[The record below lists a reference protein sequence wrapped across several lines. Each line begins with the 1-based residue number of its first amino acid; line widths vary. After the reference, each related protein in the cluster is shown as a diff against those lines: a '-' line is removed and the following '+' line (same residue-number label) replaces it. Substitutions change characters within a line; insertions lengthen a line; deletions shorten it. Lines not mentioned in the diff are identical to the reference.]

1 MTPERWRQI
10 GDLFDAA
17 VRLEPAQREAWL
29 RCACGEDEDLR
40 AEVSRLLTQDERA
53 DGDGFLT
60 PPESAGEVSGSDGDL
75 APARRS
81 PSLGRARAGRPRRS
95 RLDRRHRLL
104 FPQGRDRRGHWIEP
118 LLRNCFGG
126 ACAAARTTD
135 YLHLDPGDDTFLD
148 ARRPRG

>member
-60 PPESAGEVSGSDGDL
+60 PPESAGESPDRTGTWPPHDDLRPSGGPEPVDHAAAVSIDDTGCFFPKAVIAAGTGSK
-75 APARRS
+75 
-81 PSLGRARAGRPRRS
+81 
-95 RLDRRHRLL
+95 
-104 FPQGRDRRGHWIEP
+104 P

-126 ACAAARTTD
+126 ACAAARTPD
-135 YLHLDPGDDTFLD
+135 HLHLDPDDDTLLD